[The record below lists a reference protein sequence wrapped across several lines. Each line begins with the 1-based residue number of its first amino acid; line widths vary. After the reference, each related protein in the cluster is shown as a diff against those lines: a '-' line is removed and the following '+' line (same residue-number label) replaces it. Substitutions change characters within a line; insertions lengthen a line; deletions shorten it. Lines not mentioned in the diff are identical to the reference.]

1 MTYSII
7 ITIYNEKKILPD
19 LIKKLKKLDNSI
31 QIIIVDDGSDD
42 GSENIINNSL
52 PFTIVKNK
60 INKGKGSSIIKAL
73 NYIKNQN
80 TILIDG
86 DLEIDVEDIPSYI
99 NLFENSTADVISGVR
114 WGKSNKN
121 NFYINR
127 LGNFL
132 INGLFNALFFSNV
145 KDVLCCLKILN
156 SDLLKSLNLNSQN
169 FSIEVETMAK
179 LFQRK
184 KIVEEIYINYTR
196 RSIREGKK
204 IKATD
209 SFDIIKKIVLLKIN
223 R

>member
-19 LIKKLKKLDNSI
+19 LIKKLKKLEDTI

-60 INKGKGSSIIKAL
+60 INKGKGASIIKAL
-73 NYIKNQN
+73 NYIKNKN

-99 NLFENSTADVISGVR
+99 SLFENSTADVISGVR
-114 WGKSNKN
+114 WGKNNKN

-156 SDLLKSLNLNSQN
+156 SNPSGIFQNRALNL
-169 FSIEVETMAK
+169 FCK
-179 LFQRK
+179 LQQYTYAR
-184 KIVEEIYINYTR
+184 IYVNNTYY
-196 RSIREGKK
+196 K
-204 IKATD
+204 
-209 SFDIIKKIVLLKIN
+209 
-223 R
+223 

>member
-7 ITIYNEKKILPD
+7 ITIYNEKKILPN
-19 LIKKLKKLDNSI
+19 LIKKLKKLDDSI

-42 GSENIINNSL
+42 GSENIINNDL

-60 INKGKGSSIIKAL
+60 INRGKGASIIKAL
-73 NYIKNQN
+73 NYIKNKY

-86 DLEIDVEDIPSYI
+86 DLEIDVEDIPVYI
-99 NLFENSTADVISGVR
+99 NIFENSNADVISGNR
-114 WGKSNKN
+114 WGESNKN
-121 NFYINR
+121 NFNINR

-156 SDLLKSLNLNSQN
+156 SDLLKSLNLNSQS
-169 FSIEVETMAK
+169 FSVEVEIMGK

-184 KIVEEIYINYTR
+184 KIVKEININYVR
-196 RSIREGKK
+196 RSIQEGKK
-204 IKATD
+204 IKVTD
-209 SFDIIKKIVLLKIN
+209 SFDIIKKIFLLKKN
-223 R
+223 Q

>member
-19 LIKKLKKLDNSI
+19 LIKKLKKLEDTI

-60 INKGKGSSIIKAL
+60 INKGKGASIIKAL
-73 NYIKNQN
+73 NYIKNKN

-114 WGKSNKN
+114 WGKNNKN

-132 INGLFNALFFSNV
+132 INGLFNAFFFSNV

-196 RSIREGKK
+196 RSISEGKK

>member
-7 ITIYNEKKILPD
+7 ITIYNEKEILPD
-19 LIKKLKKLDNSI
+19 LIKKLKKLEDTI

-60 INKGKGSSIIKAL
+60 INKGKGASIIKAL
-73 NYIKNQN
+73 NYIKNKN

-114 WGKSNKN
+114 WGKNNKN

-132 INGLFNALFFSNV
+132 INGLFNAFFFSNV

-196 RSIREGKK
+196 RSISEGKK